1 VSQNTKG
8 LINLERLQLMRT
20 DSVLVNTA
28 RSALIVTADLI
39 EALKIGRPGKAALDV
54 FDMEPIPMDSP
65 LRHTPNLLMS
75 PHLGFIAE
83 PIFASFANGMVNS
96 LTAWLDGKPI
106 PLPFK

>member
-1 VSQNTKG
+1 
-8 LINLERLQLMRT
+8 
-20 DSVLVNTA
+20 VLVNTA
-28 RSALIVTADLI
+28 RSALIVTADLM
-39 EALKIGRPGKAALDV
+39 EALKMGRPGKAALDV
-54 FDMEPIPMDSP
+54 FDIEPIPQDSP

-83 PIFASFANGMVNS
+83 PIFSSFAKGMVDS